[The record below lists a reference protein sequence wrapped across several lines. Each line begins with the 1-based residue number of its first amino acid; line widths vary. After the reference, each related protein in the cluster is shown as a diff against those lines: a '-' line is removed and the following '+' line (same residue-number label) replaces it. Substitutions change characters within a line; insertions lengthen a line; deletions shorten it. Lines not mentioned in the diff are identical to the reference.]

1 MLTNPFYHGVMRYN
15 GKEYPHK
22 YQPLITKRLF
32 DKVQFLNDD
41 RNNNSHKTLTRN
53 TFTFSGIIRCAT
65 CGCSYSSYE
74 KKGRVYLRCSRAK
87 SATIDCQQP
96 PVPES
101 ELLPQIDDMLKQLA
115 ISDSIILEVIGIL
128 KNEHDNIQLYYKD
141 AIKDTGNRIAVI
153 ERRLDTLYEDRLDGR
168 ITTTDYDK
176 YVKKAK
182 AEKEE
187 LEYKLVEYTNND
199 KSFVLTAEYLLELAQ
214 NAHNIFQSSQFV
226 QKNKILKALL
236 ANAQI
241 DQKRL
246 QLNLLKPFD
255 GLRSATKTQNWLR
268 QLGSNQ
274 RPNRYTDSSAFT
286 DVWTISSS

>member
-1 MLTNPFYHGVMRYN
+1 MLHMIVSGLNP
-15 GKEYPHK
+15 E
-22 YQPLITKRLF
+22 L
-32 DKVQFLNDD
+32 
-41 RNNNSHKTLTRN
+41 
-53 TFTFSGIIRCAT
+53 IIR
-65 CGCSYSSYE
+65 
-74 KKGRVYLRCSRAK
+74 
-87 SATIDCQQP
+87 
-96 PVPES
+96 
-101 ELLPQIDDMLKQLA
+101 
-115 ISDSIILEVIGIL
+115 
-128 KNEHDNIQLYYKD
+128 
-141 AIKDTGNRIAVI
+141 
-153 ERRLDTLYEDRLDGR
+153 R

-176 YVKKAK
+176 YVTKAK

-255 GLRSATKTQNWLR
+255 GLRSVTKTQNWLP
-268 QLGSNQ
+268 GPDSNR
-274 RPNRYTDSSAFT
+274 RPID
-286 DVWTISSS
+286 

>member
-1 MLTNPFYHGVMRYN
+1 M
-15 GKEYPHK
+15 
-22 YQPLITKRLF
+22 
-32 DKVQFLNDD
+32 
-41 RNNNSHKTLTRN
+41 
-53 TFTFSGIIRCAT
+53 
-65 CGCSYSSYE
+65 
-74 KKGRVYLRCSRAK
+74 
-87 SATIDCQQP
+87 
-96 PVPES
+96 PES
-101 ELLPQIDDMLKQLA
+101 ELLPQIDDVLKQLA
-115 ISDSIILEVIGIL
+115 ISDDIVSKVIGIL
-128 KNEHDNIQLYYKD
+128 KGEHDNIQLFYKN
-141 AIKDTGNRIAVI
+141 AIKDTSNRIAVI

-199 KSFVLTAEYLLELAQ
+199 TSFTVTAEYLLELAQ
-214 NAHNIFQSSQFV
+214 NSRSIFQSSQFV

-255 GLRSATKTQNWLR
+255 GLLSAMKSQNWLPLHNSISNLSLEFQVDHSYLKDLAQR
-268 QLGSNQ
+268 LGIH
-274 RPNRYTDSSAFT
+274 RPALLGAT
-286 DVWTISSS
+286 V